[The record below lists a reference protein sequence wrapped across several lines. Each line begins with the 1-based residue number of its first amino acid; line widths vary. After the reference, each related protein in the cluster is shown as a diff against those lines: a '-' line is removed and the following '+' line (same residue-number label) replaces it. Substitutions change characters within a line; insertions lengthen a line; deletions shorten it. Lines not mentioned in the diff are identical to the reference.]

1 MFRGTHADREDC
13 IAAFAT
19 GQVDAEKLF
28 DRYSETARYDLNP
41 EKVLQNFNY
50 LAEDLHEEQ
59 LISDKFYQKVKSR
72 L

>member
-1 MFRGTHADREDC
+1 
-13 IAAFAT
+13 
-19 GQVDAEKLF
+19 
-28 DRYSETARYDLNP
+28 
-41 EKVLQNFNY
+41 LQNFNY